1 MIIKGLLRKI
11 WVELQTVTL
20 TKMNTIFRDSRYHG
34 VIVVCISFVLQISSK
49 NFLTPLASSYQK
61 AAVLMPG
68 PLSHPSF
75 LCSQLHIQPPA
86 FLEGK

>member
-11 WVELQTVTL
+11 WAELQIVIL
-20 TKMNTIFRDSRYHG
+20 TKMNKIFRDSRYHG
-34 VIVVCISFVLQISSK
+34 VVLVCISFVLQISSK
-49 NFLTPLASSYQK
+49 NFFTPLASSYQK

-68 PLSHPSF
+68 LLSCSSF